1 MKPEKSVGMFIG
13 AVIIGPLF
21 LLTTFDPN
29 YNIINDF
36 INADTKDKIT
46 KILGYLIF
54 IVGGYLLWIDSIIG
68 PLEDKIEQLKKNSS
82 DITSQLHEISNT
94 LESLQEDLNKGKPD
108 KLLYEVAISAVE
120 WGAISNSTVQRRFN
134 ISFNRAN
141 KIVEQLYHLGV
152 CSAANENKEPRAI
165 LLSLEEIQSMKDN
178 GKFE

>member
-94 LESLQEDLNKGKPD
+94 LESLQEDLNKGK
-108 KLLYEVAISAVE
+108 Y
-120 WGAISNSTVQRRFN
+120 
-134 ISFNRAN
+134 
-141 KIVEQLYHLGV
+141 
-152 CSAANENKEPRAI
+152 NEDLI
-165 LLSLEEIQSMKDN
+165 
-178 GKFE
+178 

>member
-68 PLEDKIEQLKKNSS
+68 PLEDKIEQLKK
-82 DITSQLHEISNT
+82 ILRILHHS
-94 LESLQEDLNKGKPD
+94 
-108 KLLYEVAISAVE
+108 Y
-120 WGAISNSTVQRRFN
+120 
-134 ISFNRAN
+134 
-141 KIVEQLYHLGV
+141 
-152 CSAANENKEPRAI
+152 
-165 LLSLEEIQSMKDN
+165 MKFQTHWN
-178 GKFE
+178 HCKKT